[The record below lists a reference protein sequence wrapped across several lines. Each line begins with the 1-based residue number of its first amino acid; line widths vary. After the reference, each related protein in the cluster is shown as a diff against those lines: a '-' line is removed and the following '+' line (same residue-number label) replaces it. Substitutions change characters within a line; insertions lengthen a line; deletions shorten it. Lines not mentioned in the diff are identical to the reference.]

1 MRKSAAVKTV
11 LYKYAKYADACE
23 AAGVDFRAF
32 VLETFGGCVTNVEE
46 VVHSL
51 ATLMSHKTEQ

>member
-1 MRKSAAVKTV
+1 MLRNWKTPNTQM
-11 LYKYAKYADACE
+11 LCE

-46 VVHSL
+46 VVQSGYFDE
-51 ATLMSHKTEQ
+51 SQNSKQ